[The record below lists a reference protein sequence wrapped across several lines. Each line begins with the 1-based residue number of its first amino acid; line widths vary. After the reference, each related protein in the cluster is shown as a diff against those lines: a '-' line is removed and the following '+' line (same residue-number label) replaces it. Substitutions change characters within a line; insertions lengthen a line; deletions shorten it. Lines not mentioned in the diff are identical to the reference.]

1 MKIHELK
8 QRGLSLD
15 KLLAFLAVARS
26 GSVVQAAAGVE
37 SRRSLMSRQIGEL
50 ESTLGVDLFM
60 RKGKS
65 LQITSAG
72 KELALLAAAFV
83 DELEALTSR
92 FSGDKGILKIGAGAA
107 VLEALVYPA
116 IRNLRRAMPEYRFD
130 FVPDSTEGVARK
142 LHDGRLDVGIV
153 RSSFEDSSIERWP
166 CGSMDF
172 VLVGRRDFDSNI
184 TEWSVIQ
191 FLHRVPMALI
201 RGEGDLITTL
211 HSIIKKSGVQMAPT
225 CLVDTFGHV
234 KQLLV
239 FGHPGGVLPRAM
251 AASLSNQDFCI
262 IDDDCMR
269 DLDRSLSLVIDK
281 RAARV
286 RDKLEGIART
296 FAKSVVVSD

>member
-1 MKIHELK
+1 MNIQELK

-65 LQITSAG
+65 LQITAAG
-72 KELALLAAAFV
+72 RELALLTAAYV

-107 VLEALVYPA
+107 VLEAMVYPN
-116 IRNLRRAMPEYRFD
+116 IRNLHRALPNVRFE
-130 FVPDSTEGVARK
+130 FIPDSTAGIASA
-142 LHDGRLDVGIV
+142 LHDGRLDIGIV
-153 RSSFEDSSIERWP
+153 RSNYEDAGLIRRN
-166 CGSMDF
+166 CGTMRF
-172 VLVGRRDFDSNI
+172 VLVGRRDFDSNL
-184 TEWSVIQ
+184 TEWPVAQ
-191 FLHRVPMALI
+191 FLTRVPMALI
-201 RGEGDLITTL
+201 RGKGSLVTSL
-211 HSIIKKSGVQMAPT
+211 HDMVKGVGAQMAST

-234 KQLLV
+234 KQLLLC
-239 FGHPGGVLPRAM
+239 GHPGGILPKELAANLPRE
-251 AASLSNQDFCI
+251 DFHVVE
-262 IDDDCMR
+262 DDPLGG
-269 DLDRSLSLVIDK
+269 LDRSLDLVVDK

-286 RDKLEGIART
+286 RDSLEGTAEAIVKT
-296 FAKSVVVSD
+296 ISVYD